1 MAVADEGTRI
11 AEAYEEAARLAVS
24 AERDASL
31 TIELRR
37 ANNFVK
43 DGPIR
48 ACISFWAAV
57 LRDHAEREGTA
68 ASDCPPRLEILD
80 LCCGRGQDFDKFR
93 RAARDSRAVLSKLVG
108 ADLSGGD
115 TAASARERWVQS
127 AEWVVRDNPVS
138 SQTRPTVMMGGVLTA
153 DLGVMHA
160 ARAIDLAV
168 EYARWDADSAPRPS
182 SMHLATCF
190 FALHYFFR
198 SSESLSNLLAGVAW
212 YLRDGGFFATIHADG
227 EAIAKRARAEMK
239 RAEAASGTGDQLPEE
254 LRFGQARVRLS
265 EETARMLRNED
276 DAADAD
282 NPFGWKYAFEL
293 PGAVLNVD
301 EYLVHSPTRDRYAEK
316 VHLIKLLDESA
327 SVLLGRM
334 TTVPFWADA
343 FVKCQVDCG
352 SASGSHS
359 LSVSA
364 ATQDALSMYR
374 VVIYGKFPLGCD
386 VIAARRYLRT
396 KLGLGA

>member
-1 MAVADEGTRI
+1 MAESGAEPTGI
-11 AEAYEEAARLAVS
+11 AEAYEQAARIASS

-48 ACISFWAAV
+48 ACISFWASV
-57 LRDHAEREGTA
+57 LRAGGGA
-68 ASDCPPRLEILD
+68 AAKGEVDPSACPPRLEVLD

-127 AEWVVRDNPVS
+127 AEWVMRDNPVS
-138 SQTRPTVMMGGVLTA
+138 SPTRPTVMMGGVLTA
-153 DLGVMHA
+153 DLGVMHS
-160 ARAIDLAV
+160 ARAIDLAM
-168 EYARWDADSAPRPS
+168 EYAHWDPDSAPQPA

-198 SSESLSNLLAGVAW
+198 SPESLSNLLAGVSW

-227 EAIAKRARAEMK
+227 EAIAKRARAELK
-239 RAEAASGTGDQLPEE
+239 GRGSPQGPLDLH
-254 LRFGQARVRLS
+254 FGQARVRLS
-265 EETARMLRNED
+265 EATARMLLD
-276 DAADAD
+276 DDPVSDAV
-282 NPFGWKYAFEL
+282 NPFGWDYTFEL

-301 EYLVHSPTRDRYAEK
+301 EYMVHSPTRDRYAEN

-327 SVLLGRM
+327 AVLLNRM
-334 TTVPFWADA
+334 TTVPFWAEA
-343 FVKCQVDCG
+343 FVKCQVDCSG
-352 SASGSHS
+352 ASGSHS
-359 LSVSA
+359 TAVSPS
-364 ATQDALSMYR
+364 TLEALSMYR

-386 VIAARRYLRT
+386 VIPARRFIRS
-396 KLGLGA
+396 KLGLSV